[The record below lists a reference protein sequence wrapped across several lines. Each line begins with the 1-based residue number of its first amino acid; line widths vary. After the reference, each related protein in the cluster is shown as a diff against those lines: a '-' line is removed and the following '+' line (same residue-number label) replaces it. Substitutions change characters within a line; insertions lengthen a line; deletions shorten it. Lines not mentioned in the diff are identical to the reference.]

1 MSPTYF
7 TPFISH
13 LPLAHLVLMNPKFL
27 NKKDADDE
35 DLMRLKK
42 LLKMISVSRSQ
53 WLKAEER
60 KSLSQSTVTENPWA
74 SMAWYNE
81 TPVQWNPVQ
90 STPGKRGHSL
100 DLINLSPSVG
110 SQKRVGGKKSR
121 KVQFSHVFGRQCI
134 VGLGVKTVNFTVWS
148 VPEKIWL
155 ELSPTSAALTFTW
168 ALQSPRLATQIYT
181 KDKEQVNLRSL
192 PFETCKKDNLTQ
204 PW

>member
-42 LLKMISVSRSQ
+42 LLKMISVSKSQ
-53 WLKAEER
+53 WLKVEER

-81 TPVQWNPVQ
+81 TPVQ
-90 STPGKRGHSL
+90 STPGK
-100 DLINLSPSVG
+100 DLINLSPSVVHKKG
-110 SQKRVGGKKSR
+110 SVGKIEKRTVFSRFWPAVHCGVGCEDCEVHSVKCPWENLVG
-121 KVQFSHVFGRQCI
+121 I
-134 VGLGVKTVNFTVWS
+134 VSDVCCSPFYLSSPVSTLGHSDLHKGQR
-148 VPEKIWL
+148 
-155 ELSPTSAALTFTW
+155 TSKFEE
-168 ALQSPRLATQIYT
+168 SS
-181 KDKEQVNLRSL
+181 LRNMQ
-192 PFETCKKDNLTQ
+192 EG
-204 PW
+204 